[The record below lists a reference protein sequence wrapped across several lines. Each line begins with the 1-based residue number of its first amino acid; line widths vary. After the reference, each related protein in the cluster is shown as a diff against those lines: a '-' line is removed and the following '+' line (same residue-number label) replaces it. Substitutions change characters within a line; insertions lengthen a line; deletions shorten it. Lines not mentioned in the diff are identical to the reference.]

1 MLILL
6 SKSIFQKSGM
16 EETINLVSNICVLEI
31 NRRLILEEN
40 KFEAVASFIN
50 VLEELSKPDVE
61 LKYNLEVDEF
71 HDSLLTS
78 MENDVMISLTEIYM
92 DVLARKS
99 HLCGILGCLDTVCV
113 AKNKIQVVTFGV
125 SRVENKYHDDEYFR
139 LDDLSNFGK
148 IIDFTG
154 KL

>member
-1 MLILL
+1 M
-6 SKSIFQKSGM
+6 
-16 EETINLVSNICVLEI
+16 EI

-78 MENDVMISLTEIYM
+78 MENDVMITLIEIYM

-99 HLCGILGCLDTVCV
+99 HLCGILGCVDTACV
-113 AKNKIQVVTFGV
+113 AKHKIQVVTFGV

-139 LDDLSNFGK
+139 LDDLSNFDK
-148 IIDFTG
+148 IIEATVLRFLKT
-154 KL
+154 KEVN